1 MTENDPKPQA
11 DPEAYERWSLVKR
24 LLLEVL
30 DLPEGV
36 RSGLLDA
43 RCEGDPELRQEIE
56 ELVAAHDSAG
66 GFDRLSD
73 SLGRHAEDDAPT
85 DPEVGSRVGPYELLE
100 LIGRGGMGAVYLARR
115 ADGQFEQEVALK
127 LHRSDMAR
135 EEARRRFLH
144 ERQILAG
151 LSHPNI
157 ARLLDGGV
165 ADDGRPYFVMEYVDG
180 VSVIDYADRACVD
193 LSGRLELF
201 LSVCEALRYAHQNL
215 VVHRDIKPG
224 NILVTND
231 SVPKLLDFGIAKLL
245 AVDSEP
251 ESRSLTKTGLRPM
264 TPEYAS
270 PEQIRGEAVS
280 TSSDIYQL
288 GLVLYELLAG
298 SRPFFGLDRPG
309 KGVEGG
315 KGRDEPPRPSVA
327 VTGRSPASSRGV
339 GQRTA
344 AEVANAR
351 DTTPDRLRRRLAGD
365 LDNIA
370 LKAIRPEP
378 ERRYGSAGEL
388 ADDLRRHIAGHP
400 VRARPAT
407 FGYRTSKFV
416 RRNKVPLGAATAVFL
431 ALIASVV
438 TTSRQSRRIVLER
451 DRAEEVSALLVDLFR
466 SSDPLVTGGDALT
479 VREVL
484 DRGAERVRVELEGQ
498 PEIEASLLTVM
509 TEVYSHLGL
518 YAQAAALSEE
528 TLGIRRRL
536 AETTDLELQQ
546 DVSNLAMLQAEAGDF
561 EGVRPLLEEAE
572 SLLRRTQGPRTLER
586 AVALNNAAKTWQIL
600 GDVDRAEPLYRESIG
615 IWRDLPEADT
625 SLAVT
630 LSNLAR
636 LRRTRDDLEGAE
648 ALATEALAIRR
659 TTSDPSDFSIA
670 NSLELVA
677 DLRLRRNDLE
687 GADTISAR
695 ALEMRRSRFEDD
707 HPSVTAL
714 LTLRA
719 RVLRARQD
727 WTAAEAIL
735 RRALAAAQSSFGPDH
750 FAVGNIEN
758 DLANVYQDMGRPAD
772 AETLFRS
779 SLAKYDAYFGPDHA
793 NTAIVRGNLAK
804 AVYRQSRYAEAIEL
818 YAPGVEVLRREL
830 PETGIT
836 ITALTQYGVVFLDS
850 GDLGNAELVLGES
863 LEMAKRSLTADDDR
877 TLAAQNALG
886 TTVAMLG
893 RYAEAE
899 ALLLASFEATTDRSL
914 TDDFR
919 TMAIT
924 RLSQLYTR
932 WGKPAEAARFQALA
946 SAAPPPPR

>member
-1 MTENDPKPQA
+1 M
-11 DPEAYERWSLVKR
+11 
-24 LLLEVL
+24 
-30 DLPEGV
+30 
-36 RSGLLDA
+36 
-43 RCEGDPELRQEIE
+43 
-56 ELVAAHDSAG
+56 
-66 GFDRLSD
+66 
-73 SLGRHAEDDAPT
+73 
-85 DPEVGSRVGPYELLE
+85 
-100 LIGRGGMGAVYLARR
+100 
-115 ADGQFEQEVALK
+115 ALK

-144 ERQILAG
+144 ERQIRAG
-151 LSHPNI
+151 LSHPNV

-180 VSVIDYADRACVD
+180 VSVVEYADRACLD

-215 VVHRDIKPG
+215 VVHRDIKPS

-231 SVPKLLDFGIAKLL
+231 GVPKLLDFGIAKLL
-245 AVDSEP
+245 AVDSQSASP
-251 ESRSLTKTGLRPM
+251 SLTRTGLRPM

-270 PEQIRGEAVS
+270 PEQVRGEAVT
-280 TSSDIYQL
+280 TSSDVYQV
-288 GLVLYELLAG
+288 GLVLYELLTG
-298 SRPFFGLDRPG
+298 SRPFLGLEG
-309 KGVEGG
+309 LGGGIEGAKGQ
-315 KGRDEPPRPSVA
+315 DEPPRPSVA
-327 VTGRSPASSRGV
+327 VSGRSPASSRGV
-339 GQRTA
+339 GPRTA
-344 AEVANAR
+344 AEVAGTR
-351 DTTPDRLRRRLAGD
+351 KTTPDRLRRRLTGD

-378 ERRYGSAGEL
+378 DRRYGSAGEL
-388 ADDLRRHIAGHP
+388 ADDLLRHIAGHP
-400 VRARPAT
+400 VRARPDT
-407 FGYRTSKFV
+407 FGYRTSKFA
-416 RRNKVPLGAATAVFL
+416 RRNKVPLGAAAAVFL
-431 ALIASVV
+431 VLTASVIM
-438 TTSRQSRRIVLER
+438 TSRQSRRIALER
-451 DRAEEVSALLVDLFR
+451 DRAEEVTALLVDLFR
-466 SSDPLVTGGDALT
+466 SSDPLVAGADTLT
-479 VREVL
+479 VRDVL
-484 DRGAERVRVELEGQ
+484 NRGAQRVRVELAGQ

-536 AETTDLELQQ
+536 AQTTDLELQQ
-546 DVSNLAMLQAEAGDF
+546 DVSNLAMLRAEAGDF

-648 ALATEALAIRR
+648 SLATEALAIRR
-659 TTSDPSDFSIA
+659 TTSNPSDFRIA
-670 NSLELVA
+670 NSLELLA

-687 GADTISAR
+687 GADTISAQ
-695 ALEMRRSRFEDD
+695 ALEMRRSRFEDE

-735 RRALAAAQSSFGPDH
+735 RRALAAAQASFGPDH

-758 DLANVYQDMGRPAD
+758 DLANVYQDMERPAD

-836 ITALTQYGVVFLDS
+836 ITALTDYGVVFLDS
-850 GDLGNAELVLGES
+850 GDLGNAELVLGEA
-863 LEMAKRSLTADDDR
+863 LDMARRTLSAQDDR
-877 TLAAQNALG
+877 ILAAQNALG

-899 ALLLASFEATTDRSL
+899 ALLLASFEATADRL
-914 TDDFR
+914 PADDFR
-919 TMAIT
+919 AMAIT
-924 RLSQLYTR
+924 RLGQLYSR

-946 SAAPPPPR
+946 SAPPRRPR